1 MTIAGNTFDYP
12 ALHGQAIMS
21 AGYSFVSANKSAAV
35 EGELLNT
42 DDYSAVDLILGKEK
56 QTKLGRPGVTPLRFK
71 TFDTDLQKSITT
83 YCKNGGRIFA
93 SGSYIA
99 SDLWFNP
106 LAPAKDSDK
115 VFAQDILKYKWRDNR
130 AAIDGKIKFSASPL
144 TTKEGEFTYYNTPN
158 EESYVVESPDAIE
171 PADSCAY
178 TALRY
183 SENNLSAGIV
193 FGGSE
198 QDHWRTVVFGFPF
211 ESLKGDTARNALM
224 KEILDFLL
232 K

>member
-1 MTIAGNTFDYP
+1 M
-12 ALHGQAIMS
+12 
-21 AGYSFVSANKSAAV
+21 
-35 EGELLNT
+35 
-42 DDYSAVDLILGKEK
+42 
-56 QTKLGRPGVTPLRFK
+56 
-71 TFDTDLQKSITT
+71 
-83 YCKNGGRIFA
+83 
-93 SGSYIA
+93 A

-115 VFAQDILKYKWRDNR
+115 LFAQNILKYKWRDDR
-130 AAIDGKIKFSASPL
+130 AATDGEIKFVASPL
-144 TTKEGEFTYYNTPN
+144 TTQQEEFSYYNKPN
-158 EESYVVESPDAIE
+158 ETSYVVESPDAIE

-193 FGGSE
+193 FGGSA

-211 ESLKGDTARNALM
+211 ESLKGDAIRSSLM
-224 KEILDFLL
+224 KKVLNFLL